1 MKPESSKPNDADIRD
16 AIGELVFGNDE
27 EIAREVLAMSEE
39 EIAAK
44 LTEAGIDT
52 NTRFEA
58 IRQRMKTAVGRM
70 RLSAA
75 QESLGQA
82 QQKPSSK
89 SNWAREMTDPETAQ
103 LNPQSRISSRLGST
117 GAAAFFRKN
126 EGIED
131 EDVEGMAEDL
141 DELEEDLKDEDDG

>member
-1 MKPESSKPNDADIRD
+1 MKPESSKPNDADIRN
-16 AIGELVFGNDE
+16 AIGEVVFGSDE

-44 LTEAGIDT
+44 LAEAGIDT
-52 NTRFEA
+52 DTKFEA
-58 IRQRMKTAVGRM
+58 VRQRMKTAIGRM

-75 QESLGQA
+75 QESLNQA
-82 QQKPSSK
+82 QQKPSNK
-89 SNWAREMTDPETAQ
+89 SNWAKEMTDSETPQ
-103 LNPQSRISSRLGST
+103 LNPQSRILNRLGST

-141 DELEEDLKDEDDG
+141 DELEEDLKDEYEG